1 MREDLF
7 KDKLSQLRGELVH
20 QWQQF
25 TPDDLAKLDGKDN
38 LIGLFESRYGFARP
52 RAEKE
57 AAGFIQK
64 FQERILMSS

>member
-7 KDKLSQLRGELVH
+7 KDKLTQLRGELIH
-20 QWQQF
+20 QWQLF
-25 TPDDLAKLDGKDN
+25 TPDDLAKVDGKDN

-57 AAGFIQK
+57 ATLFIQE
-64 FQERILMSS
+64 FQERILMAS